1 MKSYCALGKG
11 IEYVRFLGSSTTNK
25 KTRFHEKVLEHQTAR
40 FKLRKLLILDT
51 HQGVSRKNSSSYYCF
66 LPPSFIQN
74 NIIDILFYLL

>member
-40 FKLRKLLILDT
+40 FKLNFFLMETVDSRHSPRSFSKEQFLLLLFF
-51 HQGVSRKNSSSYYCF
+51 SSFVYSE
-66 LPPSFIQN
+66 
-74 NIIDILFYLL
+74 